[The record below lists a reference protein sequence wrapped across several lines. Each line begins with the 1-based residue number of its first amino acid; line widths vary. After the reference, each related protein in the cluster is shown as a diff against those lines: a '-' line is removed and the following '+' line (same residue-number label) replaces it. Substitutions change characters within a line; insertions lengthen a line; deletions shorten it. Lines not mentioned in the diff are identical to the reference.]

1 MPLEPDFIDD
11 CLYGPGALLIDEIL
25 TIDKENHFVSARM
38 PTQADLP
45 LTRDQR
51 VHPVRHPRHVA
62 GGLMVHMTGM
72 VSFVHSYY
80 VLGLRHRDGWV
91 GYGAKINSAR
101 FYALAHANGQ
111 PLTLECRAKQLRQGP
126 KKIFVRYEF
135 RFLQGGTLVY
145 EGDQSA
151 FWSKVDE
158 HAAEAAIAETR

>member
-1 MPLEPDFIDD
+1 MPLDPDFVED
-11 CLYGPGALLIDEIL
+11 CLYAPGGLLIDEIL

-38 PTQADLP
+38 PTNADLP
-45 LTRDQR
+45 LTREQR

-80 VLGLRHRDGWV
+80 VLGIRHKEGWV

-101 FYALAHANGQ
+101 FRALATPDA
-111 PLTLECRAKQLRQGP
+111 PLTLECKAKQLRQGAT
-126 KKIFVRYEF
+126 KVFVRYEF
-135 RFLQGGTLVY
+135 RFLQGDTVVY

-151 FWSKVDE
+151 FWQKLD
-158 HAAEAAIAETR
+158 ANAEAAPDAETP